1 MSEPATEVAPRHAP
15 DRRLLL
21 AGGAL
26 AALTAAAVTLTA
38 SGATD
43 VVPLPGIPVPSTL
56 VTWLVPLLRVVGD
69 LAAVLC
75 VGCLFGAV
83 VLAPGDHIVTAAGHR
98 WVRLAGWAAL
108 VWSAAALAALPAQL
122 ADFLGS
128 RLSLVSFRG
137 VVGFV
142 TSVEQG
148 RAQFLA
154 AVLAAL
160 VALGARTVVRQNGAR
175 IVLVVA
181 LAATLPPAF
190 TGHTAEESDHWLAV
204 GSTAVHVLTVVLW
217 AGGLVALL
225 LARQLGVEGRRAA
238 VARFSH
244 LALPLAVAVV
254 IGGTVTTYTR
264 LSAPSQLVDT
274 AYGRVVLVKAAALVA
289 LVTIG
294 WWHRRASLPALAGGR
309 PMVFL
314 RIAVVEVLIFAVTV
328 GVAVGLS
335 RTPAPPTAD
344 ALATAMA
351 GPPLKTR
358 GSVPVVDAGGAHG
371 IPGQTAAVCG
381 ATMVA

>member
-1 MSEPATEVAPRHAP
+1 MVDPGVDVAHFKAPRP
-15 DRRLLL
+15 RFLL

-26 AALTAAAVTLTA
+26 AALTAAALTLTA

-43 VVPLPGIPVPSTL
+43 VVPLPGIPIPSTL
-56 VTWLVPLLRVVGD
+56 VTWLVPLLRVVVD

-83 VLAPGDHIVTAAGHR
+83 VLAPGDHIVTATGHR

-122 ADFLGS
+122 ADFLGT
-128 RLSLVSFRG
+128 RLPVVSFRG

-160 VALGARTVVRQNGAR
+160 VALGARTVLRQNGAR
-175 IVLVVA
+175 IVLVLA
-181 LAATLPPAF
+181 LAATVPPAF

-204 GSTAVHVLTVVLW
+204 ASAALHVLAVVLW

-225 LARQLGVEGRRAA
+225 LARQLGAVGRFTAI
-238 VARFSH
+238 ARFSG
-244 LALPLAVAVV
+244 LAPLLAVAVV
-254 IGGTVTTYTR
+254 ISGILTAYTR
-264 LSAPSQLVDT
+264 FSAASQLTDT
-274 AYGRVVLVKAAALVA
+274 AYGRVVLVKVAALMGLVA
-289 LVTIG
+289 IG
-294 WWHRRASLPALAGGR
+294 WWHRRAGLPALAEGR
-309 PMVFL
+309 PGVFVRL
-314 RIAVVEVLIFAVTV
+314 AVAEVLLFAVTV

-335 RTPAPPTAD
+335 RTPTPPPADPVAD
-344 ALATAMA
+344 A
-351 GPPLKTR
+351 
-358 GSVPVVDAGGAHG
+358 
-371 IPGQTAAVCG
+371 
-381 ATMVA
+381 VASAPS